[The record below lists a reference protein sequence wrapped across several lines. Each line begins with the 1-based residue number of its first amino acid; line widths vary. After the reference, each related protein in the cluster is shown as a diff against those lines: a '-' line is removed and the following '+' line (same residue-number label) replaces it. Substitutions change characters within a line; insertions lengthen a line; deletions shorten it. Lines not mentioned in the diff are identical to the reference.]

1 MMSIQEGHMQL
12 RSIVSKKIHSN
23 SIYLIEEEETNED
36 SFSLFFFH
44 QIFHR
49 FTHSSKEV
57 EKSPISKQ
65 NK

>member
-1 MMSIQEGHMQL
+1 MMPIQERHAIEEYCLGKNSFQL
-12 RSIVSKKIHSN
+12 N
-23 SIYLIEEEETNED
+23 NLIEEEETEED
-36 SFSLFFFH
+36 GFSLFFH